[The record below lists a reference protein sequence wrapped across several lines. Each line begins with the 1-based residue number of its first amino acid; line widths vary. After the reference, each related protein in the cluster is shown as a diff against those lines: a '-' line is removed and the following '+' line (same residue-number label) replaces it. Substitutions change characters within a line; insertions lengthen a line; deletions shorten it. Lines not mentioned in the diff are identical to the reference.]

1 MEFTKLEVPLP
12 EDLARELYA
21 FWERIFGPGDMPLE
35 LFLGSERRHNDN
47 TVYMMRQGE
56 RLAGTCMLTVSR
68 AAPTLGGFGEVA
80 TDPDLRRGGV
90 ASRLCRAAVEDFRA
104 RGGEALFLGTG
115 NPEAARIY
123 YRLGWRRLAGSNIW
137 ANITSDRSPEEFLVD
152 YFRSIEPSITVAPAT
167 PHVRVPM
174 IPLIASPHD
183 WQVLDANPD
192 GMFSTRYRLQRSTMG
207 QYPKYQAVAD
217 DGRGAWFA
225 GRAPNGGV
233 VGLSSARLD
242 EDGRC
247 QVDAFTHRSFDAHW
261 EALARAAMQWG
272 ESHGSSALRARVSV
286 EDEQKRA
293 LFESLDFREAG
304 PAADL
309 EFDTWTVPSVWME
322 VS

>member
-1 MEFTKLEVPLP
+1 MEFTKLEVPLS

-35 LFLGSERRHNDN
+35 LLLGSERRHNDN
-47 TVYMMRQGE
+47 TVYLMRQGE

-68 AAPTLGGFGEVA
+68 AAPMLGGFGEVA
-80 TDPDLRRGGV
+80 TEPDLRGGGV
-90 ASRLCRAAVEDFRA
+90 ATRVCRAAVEDFRA
-104 RGGEALFLGTG
+104 GGGEALFLGTG

-137 ANITSDRSPEEFLVD
+137 VNITSDRSPEEFLVD
-152 YFRSIEPSITVAPAT
+152 HFRSTRPPITVAPAT

-174 IPLIASPHD
+174 IPLIAAPHD

-192 GMFSTRYRLQRSTMG
+192 GMFSTRYRLQPSTMG
-207 QYPKYQAVAD
+207 QYPKYQAVAE

-225 GRAPNGGV
+225 ASARDRSV

-242 EDGRC
+242 DDGRC
-247 QVDAFTHRSFDAHW
+247 RVDAFTHRSFDAHW
-261 EALARAAMQWG
+261 EALARAAIQWG

-293 LFESLDFREAG
+293 LFESLGFREAG
-304 PAADL
+304 PGADFEL
-309 EFDTWTVPSVWME
+309 DTWNVPSLWLE

>member
-35 LFLGSERRHNDN
+35 LLLGSERRHNDN
-47 TVYMMRQGE
+47 TVYLMRQGE

-68 AAPTLGGFGEVA
+68 AAPMLGGFGEVA
-80 TDPDLRRGGV
+80 TEPDLRGGGV
-90 ASRLCRAAVEDFRA
+90 ATRVCRAAVEDFRA
-104 RGGEALFLGTG
+104 GGGEALFLGTG

-152 YFRSIEPSITVAPAT
+152 HFRSVEPPITVAPAT

-174 IPLIASPHD
+174 IPLIAAPHD

-192 GMFSTRYRLQRSTMG
+192 GMFSTRYRLQPSTMG
-207 QYPKYQAVAD
+207 QYPKYQALAG

-225 GRAPNGGV
+225 ASARDRSV

-242 EDGRC
+242 DDGRC
-247 QVDAFTHRSFDAHW
+247 RVDAFTHRSFDAHW
-261 EALARAAMQWG
+261 EALARAAIQWG

-293 LFESLDFREAG
+293 LFESLGFREAG
-304 PAADL
+304 PGADFEL
-309 EFDTWTVPSVWME
+309 DTWNVPSLWLE